1 MYTSPIIC
9 LMGPT
14 ASGKTDAAITLTQEL
29 PCDIVSVDSA
39 MVYRSMDIGTAKPSM
54 DVLAAAPHRLLD
66 IRNPNET
73 YSAGEFREDAI
84 REIDSIIAKQR
95 IPLLVGGTMLYFHVL
110 QNGIAELPQANSNI
124 REKISN
130 EAQHIGWT
138 KLHERLQQ
146 IDPVSAKRIHPNDP
160 QRLQRALEIYEL
172 TGKTLTEFWQ
182 ETTERSLP
190 YQFINIALSTPD
202 RSLLHQKIELRF
214 KAMLKQG
221 FIEEVEQLAKY
232 YDLNCDLPSM
242 RSVGYRQVWDYL
254 QGTLSYNEMEERGI
268 IATRQLA
275 KRQLTWLRSWKNLY
289 EIEAK
294 AAKDSVHAFLQ
305 QSSLSA

>member
-1 MYTSPIIC
+1 
-9 LMGPT
+9 MGPT

-232 YDLNCDLPSM
+232 YDLNCDLPSIIAK
-242 RSVGYRQVWDYL
+242 Y
-254 QGTLSYNEMEERGI
+254 GI
-268 IATRQLA
+268 IYKEHSVITKWKSAVLLPRA
-275 KRQLTWLRSWKNLY
+275 SWLN
-289 EIEAK
+289 
-294 AAKDSVHAFLQ
+294 VN
-305 QSSLSA
+305 